1 MNQTV
6 QNYLKDKRIL
16 ITGASGYLASNLAKS
31 LKDFPCAIRRLSRKQ
46 TLPSLQGTA
55 TFEDVCDDIRD
66 SSVWDRVMNEVDV
79 VFHFAAQTSV
89 YVAAEN
95 PINDY
100 QANVLPM
107 LLMLETCRKNGR
119 RADILFAGTSTEVGL
134 QDKLPVNETFP
145 DRPMTIYDTH
155 KWMAEAYLKCYA
167 RQGLVKGVTLR
178 LTNVYGPGPM
188 SSSEDR
194 SVLNMMTRKAL
205 SGEDLTLYGK
215 GEFIRDYVYVE
226 DVLGAF
232 LVALTNMDRL
242 NKKHFVLG
250 SGDGSSIAEMM
261 NLIAKQAAQKTG
273 IEVKVDSVEPPPGLS
288 PIESRNFIADS
299 KSFSDIT
306 GWQPQY
312 SLSEGIDRT
321 IDALRMKDY
330 K

>member
-1 MNQTV
+1 M
-6 QNYLKDKRIL
+6 
-16 ITGASGYLASNLAKS
+16 
-31 LKDFPCAIRRLSRKQ
+31 
-46 TLPSLQGTA
+46 
-55 TFEDVCDDIRD
+55 
-66 SSVWDRVMNEVDV
+66 
-79 VFHFAAQTSV
+79 
-89 YVAAEN
+89 
-95 PINDY
+95 
-100 QANVLPM
+100 
-107 LLMLETCRKNGR
+107 
-119 RADILFAGTSTEVGL
+119 
-134 QDKLPVNETFP
+134 
-145 DRPMTIYDTH
+145 
-155 KWMAEAYLKCYA
+155 
-167 RQGLVKGVTLR
+167 KGVTLR